1 MQRRP
6 AEEVRLLL
14 AQAVEMHPEPVEGRA
29 STGTA
34 RITTLNRD
42 EVQLTATAIESR
54 ILAAMSAMA
63 GKNQQWTGWW
73 KLLDEH
79 PS

>member
-1 MQRRP
+1 MQRCP

-29 STGTA
+29 STGA

-63 GKNQQWTGWW
+63 GKNQQVEESSQISIEWG
-73 KLLDEH
+73 
-79 PS
+79 